1 MTTPLAPI
9 RSIPAFAVI
18 IRAMHERGPSQAEAI
33 RELHLRGLWL
43 ADEQIAATGLPRD
56 EYDAIYRGR
65 VPIYSPDADKS
76 RDPRHMGGRVRYD
89 AVVRDEHGRRVFS
102 VGFFRGRNAKA
113 RALDKARECAARK
126 ARTGEWLEPRP

>member
-9 RSIPAFAVI
+9 RSIPVFAVI
-18 IRAMHERGPSQAEAI
+18 IRAMHCRDAAQAEAI
-33 RELHLRGLWL
+33 RELHHRGLWL
-43 ADEQIAATGLPRD
+43 ADEQIAATGLLRAD
-56 EYDAIYRGR
+56 YDAIYRGR
-65 VPIYSPDADKS
+65 APVYSPDAEKS

-126 ARTGEWLEPRP
+126 ARSGEWLELHP